1 MGKYNIK
8 LEGSTLNHSQVGHIE
23 YGTASAVGD
32 DKIIQELQR
41 VQNTLEKTEPMV
53 ASAVSELKQALK
65 EQDKPKISKLIT
77 QLSTGFAANV
87 LSGLASTSLL
97 HFLGIG

>member
-8 LEGSTLNHSQVGHIE
+8 IEGSTLNHSQVGHIE

-41 VQNTLEKTEPMV
+41 VQNT
-53 ASAVSELKQALK
+53 
-65 EQDKPKISKLIT
+65 
-77 QLSTGFAANV
+77 
-87 LSGLASTSLL
+87 
-97 HFLGIG
+97 